1 MYQDTGNSILIV
13 NDDVDQLLLMKFE
26 LEKEGYQILTA
37 VNGVKGLEMAM
48 SEYPDLIIS
57 DVMMPDISGIEMCR
71 QIRATPDLYNTPV
84 LLVSA
89 MCFDNATVVEGLL
102 MGADDYLEIPYDPP
116 RLIAKVSRII
126 ERKRDEDTRL
136 SFLVD
141 SSGDAIIGKTLDGII
156 TSWNASAEKMYGYS
170 AAEAIGRHI
179 SFINPPES
187 KDELAEILERVK
199 YGEAVQNLQLVRIR
213 KDGARVFVSI
223 SISPIRGTRGQIIGI
238 SSIARD
244 ITESRQLEE
253 RLRQSQRLEA
263 VGKLAGGIAHDFNN
277 LLTVIG
283 GHSQLVLMKLHHEDP
298 VWENIEEIKKAS
310 DRAATLTRQLLAF
323 SRKQVLQPKVLA
335 LNSLIIDVE
344 KMLRRVIGEDIQLR
358 TYLAPELGQVK
369 CDPGQIEQ
377 VLMNLAINAR
387 DAMLD
392 GGKLTI
398 ETRNAILDETSYDKS
413 FHIEPGRYIEV
424 CVKDTGTGMDEETQK
439 HIFEPF
445 FTTKEAGKGTGLG
458 LSTVYGIVKQSGG
471 YIWADTELR
480 RGTTFKVY
488 LPRVD
493 EDVQEYKPVAA
504 PQLRLQGRET
514 VLLAEDD
521 ENVRRL
527 VRDLLKHNGYQVLE
541 AADGNLALLI
551 CEQYEE
557 AIHLMITDVVMPSMN
572 GRELTRRLADLRP
585 EMKVLFM
592 SGYTDDTIMRHGV
605 VESDITFLQKPFAPA
620 TLMSKM
626 REVLETNV

>member
-238 SSIARD
+238 SSITRD

-387 DAMLD
+387 DAMPD

-398 ETRNAILDETSYDKS
+398 ETRNAVLDETSYDKS

-527 VRDLLKHNGYQVLE
+527 VRDLLKHNGYHVLE